1 MKLLFS
7 IVISAVNV
15 FGLAWLLPGIEIKDF
30 FSALATALVIAL
42 LNAFVKPALV
52 ILTLPVTVFTLGLF
66 LLVINAGIIMIADRF
81 VEGFAVKNFWY
92 ALLFSVLLTI
102 LNGFIYGKIQN
113 KKPGQD
119 EEQEIA

>member
-15 FGLAWLLPGIEIKDF
+15 FGLAWFLPGIEIKDF

-42 LNAFVKPALV
+42 LNAFVKPTLV

-102 LNGFIYGKIQN
+102 LNGFIYSKIEN